1 MQKIPKQLI
10 ILGLVLLLYFW
21 PWQLFSGDSPES
33 WLLSVITMQI
43 AFVTACNK
51 IVRESWVTA
60 IIIIETFCM
69 SVNILMLLF
78 MATISPYQQNIM
90 ATALIIELLII
101 TISLQ
106 GVAIGK
112 PNSCRLPISGDRLWA
127 ARSGAMRFSNCA
139 EDAQ

>member
-1 MQKIPKQLI
+1 MKTPKQLI
-10 ILGLVLLLYFW
+10 IIALVLLSYFW
-21 PWQLFSGDSPES
+21 PWQLISGDSTAD
-33 WLLSVITMQI
+33 WLASVITMQI
-43 AFVTACNK
+43 ALVIACNK
-51 IVRESWVTA
+51 IVHESWATA
-60 IIIIETFCM
+60 IIIIETLCM

-112 PNSCRLPISGDRLWA
+112 PNSCRLPISGNRLWA
-127 ARSGAMRFSNCA
+127 VRGGAMRFSNRA
-139 EDAQ
+139 EAAQ